1 MAQLITWSDRLSVGI
16 PRIDAQHQTLVEMI
30 NQLHAAMLAGQG
42 NAALG
47 KTLDGV
53 VAYTLSHFAAEEAL
67 MNRSAYPGYERHKA
81 EHDKLTAQAKVLQ
94 EKARTAKSLL
104 TLEVAKF
111 LQHWLIDHIASQDKA
126 YSAHLLAA
134 GVK

>member
-1 MAQLITWSDRLSVGI
+1 MAQLITWSERLSVGI

-30 NQLHAAMLAGQG
+30 NQLHA
-42 NAALG
+42 
-47 KTLDGV
+47 GV